1 MGNTK
6 TAIEWTDCTWN
17 PVTGC
22 DKVSAGCANCY
33 AEAIANRFKGTKGF
47 PDGFA
52 LTLKPNRL
60 NDNFGKGIK
69 KIFVNSMS
77 DIFHEK
83 IPLIYIEQIF
93 ESIRKKPQHIFQIL
107 TKRHQRLVEL
117 APSLTWHKNI
127 WMGVSVE
134 NQKYIERIEY
144 LKKVPASVK
153 FLSCE
158 PLLGPLDMNLTGI
171 DWVIVGGESGSNHRL
186 MQSEWVEGIHEQCIN
201 YGVPFF
207 FKQWGG
213 STPKKNGRTFQGKY
227 WDEMPRAWYTHLE
240 QYKNLI
246 K

>member
-6 TAIEWTDCTWN
+6 TGIEWTDYTWN

-22 DKVSAGCANCY
+22 NKVSAGCANCY
-33 AEAIANRFKGTKGF
+33 AEAIANRFKDTKGF

-60 NDNFGKGIK
+60 NDKFGQKGIK

-83 IPLIYIEQIF
+83 IPLSYIEQIF
-93 ESIRKKPQHIFQIL
+93 ENIRKNPQHIFQIL
-107 TKRHQRLVEL
+107 TKRHERLVEL
-117 APSLTWHKNI
+117 APSLTWHQNI

-134 NQKYIERIEY
+134 NQKYIERIDC
-144 LKKVPASVK
+144 LKQVPAAVK

-171 DWVIVGGESGSNHRL
+171 DWVIVGGESGYNHRL
-186 MQSEWVEGIHEQCIN
+186 IKNEWVEDIHEQCIR
-201 YGVPFF
+201 YDVPFF
-207 FKQWGG
+207 FKQWEVVPLKKTGG
-213 STPKKNGRTFQGKY
+213 HFKENIGMKCPWLGI
-227 WDEMPRAWYTHLE
+227 H
-240 QYKNLI
+240 I
-246 K
+246 